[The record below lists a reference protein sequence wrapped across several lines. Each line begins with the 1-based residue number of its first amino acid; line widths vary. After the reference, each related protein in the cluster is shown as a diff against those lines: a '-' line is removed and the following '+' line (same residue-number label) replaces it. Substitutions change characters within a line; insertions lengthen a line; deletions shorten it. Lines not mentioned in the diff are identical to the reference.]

1 MKIEIDF
8 SKLECALAP
17 LIFREC
23 HTILS
28 NTMRKKLINMDVS
41 CISFDDVLVHLCKTA
56 YSRISSYVCIANVHM
71 NIEAYRDATFANVVN
86 NAILITPDGM
96 PIVKALK
103 WLYGI
108 QQDKVSG
115 PDLMP
120 RLLEEASLQNLKVF
134 FYGSTE
140 EVLTLLKIYC
150 QDNYPSLQ
158 IAGMISPPFRTL
170 TMEEEQEYIDTIN
183 NTGTNILFV
192 ALGCPKQEKWMSSMK
207 GRIHAVMLGVGG
219 AFPMLVGVEKRAPF
233 WMQRYML
240 EWFYRLIQDP
250 RRLFKRYFITNNLF
264 IYLICKEKIKQVFF

>member
-1 MKIEIDF
+1 MDKRQLLSLSISLGEFDTF
-8 SKLECALAP
+8 VKK
-17 LIFREC
+17 
-23 HTILS
+23 ILS
-28 NTMRKKLINMDVS
+28 LSKVK
-41 CISFDDVLVHLCKTA
+41 C
-56 YSRISSYVCIANVHM
+56 SSYVCISNVHM
-71 NIEAYRDATFANVVN
+71 CIESYNDSSFRTVVN
-86 NAILITPDGM
+86 TADIVSPDGM
-96 PIVKALK
+96 PLVKALK

-140 EVLTLLKIYC
+140 EVLALLKIYC
-150 QDNYPSLQ
+150 QDKYPSLQ
-158 IAGMISPPFRTL
+158 IAGMISPPFRAL
-170 TMEEEQEYIDTIN
+170 TTEEEQEYIDTIN

-192 ALGCPKQEKWMSSMK
+192 ALGCPKQEKWMASMK

-219 AFPMLVGVEKRAPF
+219 AFPMLVGVEKRAPL
-233 WMQRYML
+233 WMQQYML
-240 EWFYRLIQDP
+240 EWFYRLMQDP

>member
-1 MKIEIDF
+1 MKR
-8 SKLECALAP
+8 K
-17 LIFREC
+17 
-23 HTILS
+23 ILS
-28 NTMRKKLINMDVS
+28 LSIS
-41 CISFDDVLVHLCKTA
+41 LESFDNIVEDIINKGINHQ
-56 YSRISSYVCIANVHM
+56 SSYVCIANVHM
-71 NIEAYRDATFANVVN
+71 NIEAYRDANFANVVN
-86 NAILITPDGM
+86 DANLITPDGM

-140 EVLTLLKIYC
+140 EVLELLKIYC
-150 QDNYPSLQ
+150 QEKYPSLQ
-158 IAGMISPPFRTL
+158 IAGMISPPFRAL
-170 TMEEEQEYIDTIN
+170 TIEEEQEYIDTIN

-192 ALGCPKQEKWMSSMK
+192 ALGCPKQEKWMASMK

-219 AFPMLVGVEKRAPF
+219 AFPMLVGVEKRAPL

-240 EWFYRLIQDP
+240 EWFYRLMQDP

-264 IYLICKEKIKQVFF
+264 IYLICKEKIKQVFFQAR